1 MERDLGNETVSYVG
15 CVLTFIQLQRSLCAL
30 SSVRVHSCLLNT
42 YIYILEDTIGTSSC
56 SKGLTTMVGFQ
67 TRETQSLLL
76 LKCSGGLHF
85 LLTEVK
91 ALIGRQ

>member
-1 MERDLGNETVSYVG
+1 MRAYIHPVTAQFVCPQFGKG
-15 CVLTFIQLQRSLCAL
+15 PFMSLE
-30 SSVRVHSCLLNT
+30 H
-42 YIYILEDTIGTSSC
+42 IYILEDTIGTSSC
-56 SKGLTTMVGFQ
+56 SKSLTTMVGFQ